1 MKKLIVALAA
11 VAMTGGFAAKADV
24 CRQECENNNKC
35 VNAECPAA
43 KCVQPERKGACP
55 FDNLNLTDA
64 QKEQFKALRAKK
76 AEACKAQ
83 KAAKKQ
89 AKSECRRAELA
100 EIKAILTPE
109 QYVQFLENSYVQ
121 RGKSGRARMAGKC
134 VEPRRNMKHAA
145 CRQGDAAVRAERV
158 KKSQVCVEAAP
169 AKADKK

>member
-35 VNAECPAA
+35 VAADCSAA
-43 KCVQPERKGACP
+43 KCAQPERKGACP

-83 KAAKKQ
+83 KEAKKQ
-89 AKSECRRAELA
+89 AKSECRRTELA
-100 EIKAILTPE
+100 EIKAILLLSSIFSSLRTIMFREASPAWP
-109 QYVQFLENSYVQ
+109 
-121 RGKSGRARMAGKC
+121 ARTSEHVAI
-134 VEPRRNMKHAA
+134 
-145 CRQGDAAVRAERV
+145 
-158 KKSQVCVEAAP
+158 
-169 AKADKK
+169 

>member
-121 RGKSGRARMAGKC
+121 RGKARMAGKNVGARC
-134 VEPRRNMKHAA
+134 DMKHAA
-145 CRQGDAAVRAERV
+145 CERGRAAVRAEKV
-158 KKSQVCVEAAP
+158 KKSQACVEAAP